1 VGSGTVLLVL
11 EAMAR
16 GENRRVLDV
25 HSVCWTRLRVLQDT
39 NRREVVESN
48 PCLESITE
56 GYLGGEFLIEVSERG
71 ERKGKALTL
80 ATA

>member
-48 PCLESITE
+48 PCLESIRRDTW
-56 GYLGGEFLIEVSERG
+56 GEFLIEVSERG